1 MSSKNSEPEIKN
13 FIDDSAKSKI
23 EIFYNETQD
32 TIEKGF
38 ETAFKNLNDELIT
51 TINTA
56 FSSFESE
63 HERRL
68 DNNRENH
75 EKTMSGLNSQYTT
88 AKDFYKNSKNKE
100 KAQSLSIVQNFEKF
114 KNNRKKAIIF
124 FALKKNYL
132 KEKNLKNKHNAIM
145 NELYLRKKYL
155 IFNSW
160 RNITS
165 SFKKNKLRLLNN
177 QKFLEESKKVDEECQ
192 GELNQLKI
200 VLESLEKD
208 IQKEINERKSL
219 AKLYD
224 LSLKK
229 GVEAF
234 LRETNYIIDF
244 DASRAQT
251 PNERS
256 FIDAENNYNKYVQ
269 KEEEIKEN
277 VNEY

>member
-13 FIDDSAKSKI
+13 FIDDSTKSKI

-38 ETAFKNLNDELIT
+38 ETAFKNLNNELIT

-68 DNNRENH
+68 ENNRENH

-88 AKDFYKNSKNKE
+88 AKDFYKNNKNKE

-165 SFKKNKLRLLNN
+165 SFKKNKLKLLNN

>member
-13 FIDDSAKSKI
+13 FIEDSTKSKI

-51 TINTA
+51 TMNTA

>member
-1 MSSKNSEPEIKN
+1 MSSKNSSQMEIKN
-13 FIDDSAKSKI
+13 YIDESTKSKL
-23 EIFYNETQD
+23 EIFFNNTQD
-32 TIEKGF
+32 TLEKGF
-38 ETAFKNLNDELIT
+38 ETAFENLNNALIT
-51 TINTA
+51 TINSA
-56 FSSFESE
+56 FTSFESE

-68 DNNRENH
+68 EHNRENH

-88 AKDFYKNSKNKE
+88 AQNFYKGNKDKE
-100 KAQSLSIVQNFEKF
+100 SAQSISIVDNFARI
-114 KNNRKKAIIF
+114 KNNRMKAMIF
-124 FALKKNYL
+124 YALKKHYL
-132 KEKNLKNKHNAIM
+132 KEKNLKNKHNNI
-145 NELYLRKKYL
+145 LDHFYFRKKYL

-160 RNITS
+160 RNITN
-165 SFKKNKLRLLNN
+165 SFKKTKLKLINNQHFLEVSKQITQNNEEEMNKLRM
-177 QKFLEESKKVDEECQ
+177 
-192 GELNQLKI
+192 
-200 VLESLEKD
+200 VLENLEKD

-256 FIDAENNYNKYVQ
+256 FIDAENNYKLYIQ
-269 KEEEIKEN
+269 KIDDIKSKTK
-277 VNEY
+277 

>member
-1 MSSKNSEPEIKN
+1 MSSHDVIPNEIKN
-13 FIDDSAKSKI
+13 YIDDSTKSKL
-23 EIFYNETQD
+23 EMFFNNTQD
-32 TIEKGF
+32 TLEKGF
-38 ETAFKNLNDELIT
+38 DNAFQTLNSSLIT
-51 TINTA
+51 TINSA
-56 FSSFESE
+56 FTTFESE

-68 DNNRENH
+68 EQNRENH

-88 AKDFYKNSKNKE
+88 AQNFYNGNKDKQ
-100 KAQSLSIVQNFEKF
+100 KAQSISIIDNFQRI
-114 KNNRKKAIIF
+114 KNNRLKAMIF
-124 FALKKNYL
+124 FALKKYYLNKKNARNKKNNALNYF
-132 KEKNLKNKHNAIM
+132 NN
-145 NELYLRKKYL
+145 RRKYL

-160 RNITS
+160 RNITN
-165 SFKKNKLRLLNN
+165 SFRKTKLKLINNQNFLDESKKINQSNEEEMMKLRL
-177 QKFLEESKKVDEECQ
+177 
-192 GELNQLKI
+192 

-256 FIDAENNYNKYVQ
+256 FIDAENNYNVYIQ
-269 KEEEIKEN
+269 QINEIKSKTK
-277 VNEY
+277 

>member
-13 FIDDSAKSKI
+13 FIDDSTKSKI

-38 ETAFKNLNDELIT
+38 ETAFKNLNNELIT

-68 DNNRENH
+68 ENNRENH
-75 EKTMSGLNSQYTT
+75 EKTMSGLNSQYTI
-88 AKDFYKNSKNKE
+88 AKDFYKNNKNKE

-165 SFKKNKLRLLNN
+165 SFKKNKLKLLNN

-208 IQKEINERKSL
+208 IQKEVNERKSL

-277 VNEY
+277 VHEY

>member
-1 MSSKNSEPEIKN
+1 MASNNPIPEEIKN
-13 FIDDSAKSKI
+13 YIDDSTKSKLEMFFNNI
-23 EIFYNETQD
+23 QD
-32 TIEKGF
+32 TLEKGF
-38 ETAFKNLNDELIT
+38 ETAFQDLNTALIT
-51 TINTA
+51 TINSA
-56 FSSFESE
+56 FTTFESE

-68 DNNRENH
+68 EQNRENH

-88 AKDFYKNSKNKE
+88 AQNFYSGNKDKQ
-100 KAQSLSIVQNFEKF
+100 KAQSVSIVDNFQRI
-114 KNNRKKAIIF
+114 KNNRLKAMIF
-124 FALKKNYL
+124 FALKKYYL
-132 KEKNLKNKHNAIM
+132 NKKNKRNKHNNIL
-145 NELYLRKKYL
+145 NHLNFRKKYL

-160 RNITS
+160 RNITN
-165 SFKKNKLRLLNN
+165 SFRKTKLKLISN
-177 QKFLEESKKVDEECQ
+177 QHFLDESKKISQSNEE
-192 GELNQLKI
+192 EMMKLRM
-200 VLESLEKD
+200 VLESIEKD

-256 FIDAENNYNKYVQ
+256 FIDAENNYNLYVQ
-269 KEEEIKEN
+269 QVNEIKSKTK
-277 VNEY
+277 

>member
-1 MSSKNSEPEIKN
+1 
-13 FIDDSAKSKI
+13 
-23 EIFYNETQD
+23 
-32 TIEKGF
+32 
-38 ETAFKNLNDELIT
+38 
-51 TINTA
+51 
-56 FSSFESE
+56 
-63 HERRL
+63 
-68 DNNRENH
+68 
-75 EKTMSGLNSQYTT
+75 
-88 AKDFYKNSKNKE
+88 
-100 KAQSLSIVQNFEKF
+100 
-114 KNNRKKAIIF
+114 
-124 FALKKNYL
+124 
-132 KEKNLKNKHNAIM
+132 M

>member
-1 MSSKNSEPEIKN
+1 MSSKNSSQMEIKN
-13 FIDDSAKSKI
+13 YIDESTKSKL
-23 EIFYNETQD
+23 EIFFNNTQD
-32 TIEKGF
+32 TLEKGF
-38 ETAFKNLNDELIT
+38 ETAFENLNNALIT
-51 TINTA
+51 TINSA
-56 FSSFESE
+56 FTSFESE

-68 DNNRENH
+68 EHNRENH

-88 AKDFYKNSKNKE
+88 AQNFYKGNKDKE
-100 KAQSLSIVQNFEKF
+100 SAQSISIVDNFARI
-114 KNNRKKAIIF
+114 KNNRMKAMIF
-124 FALKKNYL
+124 YALKKHYL
-132 KEKNLKNKHNAIM
+132 KEKNLKNKHNNI
-145 NELYLRKKYL
+145 LDHFYFRKKYL

-160 RNITS
+160 RNITN
-165 SFKKNKLRLLNN
+165 SFKKTKLKLINN
-177 QKFLEESKKVDEECQ
+177 QHFLEESKQITQNNEE
-192 GELNQLKI
+192 EMNKLRM
-200 VLESLEKD
+200 VLENLEKD

-256 FIDAENNYNKYVQ
+256 FIDAENNYNLYIQ
-269 KEEEIKEN
+269 N
-277 VNEY
+277 VNDIKSKTK

>member
-1 MSSKNSEPEIKN
+1 MASNNPIPEEIKN
-13 FIDDSAKSKI
+13 YIDDSTKSKL
-23 EIFYNETQD
+23 EMFFNNTQD
-32 TIEKGF
+32 KKKKGF
-38 ETAFKNLNDELIT
+38 ETAFEDLNTALIT
-51 TINTA
+51 TINSA
-56 FSSFESE
+56 FTTFESE

-68 DNNRENH
+68 EQNRENH

-88 AKDFYKNSKNKE
+88 AQNFYSGNKDKQ
-100 KAQSLSIVQNFEKF
+100 KAQSVSIVDNFQRI
-114 KNNRKKAIIF
+114 KNNRLKAMIF
-124 FALKKNYL
+124 FALKKYYL
-132 KEKNLKNKHNAIM
+132 NKKNKRNKHNNIL
-145 NELYLRKKYL
+145 NHLNFRKKYL

-160 RNITS
+160 RNITN
-165 SFKKNKLRLLNN
+165 SFRKTKLKLISN
-177 QKFLEESKKVDEECQ
+177 QHFLDESKKISQSNEE
-192 GELNQLKI
+192 EMMKLRM
-200 VLESLEKD
+200 VLESIEKD

-256 FIDAENNYNKYVQ
+256 FIDAENNYNLYVQ
-269 KEEEIKEN
+269 QVNEIKSKTK
-277 VNEY
+277 

>member
-13 FIDDSAKSKI
+13 FIDDSTKSKI

-38 ETAFKNLNDELIT
+38 ETAFKNLNNELIT

-68 DNNRENH
+68 ENNRENH

-88 AKDFYKNSKNKE
+88 AKDFYKNNKNKE
-100 KAQSLSIVQNFEKF
+100 KAQSLSILQNFEKF

-165 SFKKNKLRLLNN
+165 SFKKNKLKLLNN

-208 IQKEINERKSL
+208 IQKEVNERKSL

>member
-13 FIDDSAKSKI
+13 FIDDSTKSKI

-38 ETAFKNLNDELIT
+38 ETAFKNLNNELIT

-68 DNNRENH
+68 ENNRENH

-88 AKDFYKNSKNKE
+88 AKDFYKNNKNKE

-244 DASRAQT
+244 GCAMQCRRQWQPTPSRILAW
-251 PNERS
+251 
-256 FIDAENNYNKYVQ
+256 
-269 KEEEIKEN
+269 EIP
-277 VNEY
+277 

>member
-1 MSSKNSEPEIKN
+1 MSSNSIEPEIKN
-13 FIDDSAKSKI
+13 VIDDSTKSKI
-23 EIFYNETQD
+23 EIFYNNTQETL
-32 TIEKGF
+32 EKGF
-38 ETAFKNLNDELIT
+38 ETAFKNLNEALIT

-68 DNNRENH
+68 ENNRENH
-75 EKTMSGLNSQYTT
+75 EKAMTGLNSQYTT
-88 AKDFYKNSKNKE
+88 AQNFYSSNKDKE
-100 KAQSLSIVQNFEKF
+100 KAQSISIVENFQRF
-114 KNNRKKAIIF
+114 KNNRKKAMIF
-124 FALKKNYL
+124 FVLKKNYL
-132 KEKNLKNKHNAIM
+132 KEKNLKDKHNNLL
-145 NELYLRKKYL
+145 NELALRKKYL

-160 RNITS
+160 RNITN
-165 SFKKNKLRLLNN
+165 SFKKTKIKLMNN
-177 QKFLEESKKVDEECQ
+177 QKFLEQSKKINQESEE
-192 GELNQLKI
+192 EITKLKM

-224 LSLKK
+224 ISLKK

-244 DASRAQT
+244 DASRPQT

-256 FIDAENNYNKYVQ
+256 FIDAENNYNRYIQ
-269 KEEEIKEN
+269 KEEEIRNKSH
-277 VNEY
+277 